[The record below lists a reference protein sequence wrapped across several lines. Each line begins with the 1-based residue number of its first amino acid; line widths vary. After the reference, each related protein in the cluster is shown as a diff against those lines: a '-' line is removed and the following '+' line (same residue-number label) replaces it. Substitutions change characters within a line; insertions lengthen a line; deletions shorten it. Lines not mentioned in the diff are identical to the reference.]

1 MQKRYFHFVQDLASP
16 HLARYYLDTC
26 IWKDYYENRSD
37 RLRPIGEW
45 ALAFINKAVE
55 EGSRL
60 LYSDA
65 VIRELN
71 RYYTMDKTDAI
82 LSIVRN
88 EDCLEKVSISRGQ
101 AQEARELSRKHNVPF
116 GDALHAVLARDNN
129 AIIVTRDRH
138 FDELRDIAEARKPEE
153 LI

>member
-1 MQKRYFHFVQDLASP
+1 MQKK
-16 HLARYYLDTC
+16 YYLDTA

-55 EGSRL
+55 EGSRI

-65 VIRELN
+65 MIRELN
-71 RYYTMDKTDAI
+71 KYHTMDKINAI

-88 EDCLEKVSISRGQ
+88 EDCLEKVSIDRKQ
-101 AQEARELSRKHNVPF
+101 VQEAKEISRKRNVPF
-116 GDALHAVLARDNN
+116 GDALHAVLARDNK
-129 AIIVTRDRH
+129 AISS
-138 FDELRDIAEARKPEE
+138 IA
-153 LI
+153 LIRYQ

>member
-1 MQKRYFHFVQDLASP
+1 MQK
-16 HLARYYLDTC
+16 RYYLDTA

-55 EGSRL
+55 EGSRI

-71 RYYTMDKTDAI
+71 KYHSMDEIKAI

-88 EDCLEKVSISRGQ
+88 EDCLEKVSIDRKQ
-101 AQEARELSRKHNVPF
+101 VQEAKEISQKRNVPF
-116 GDALHAVLARDNN
+116 GDALHAVLARDNK

-138 FDELRDIAEARKPEE
+138 FDDLMDIVEARKPEE